1 MQKLTDTEI
10 RRRLILSL
18 KRRSHIP
25 SAILEEVH
33 VCNGNA
39 IADVVAVYKKMH
51 CYEIKGESDSINRIN
66 RQSLFYD
73 QAFPLIS
80 LITTTNHLK
89 KATRI
94 TPNHWGILLAY
105 QSSDGGVNLKYVR
118 AAVRNPLYRP
128 EIALLSLWRSE
139 LIKLASNT
147 SALLTKMNRQ
157 TIAAHIA
164 SSTPIKRINERVG
177 EALVAR
183 SHNKPISYNFVPY
196 MKRGSKLLASKP
208 SQA

>member
-1 MQKLTDTEI
+1 MQKLTDSEI
-10 RRRLILSL
+10 RKQLILSL
-18 KRRSHIP
+18 KRRSHTP

-33 VCNGNA
+33 VCNGSA
-39 IADVVAVYKKMH
+39 IADVVAVYKNMH

-80 LITTTNHLK
+80 LITTTNHLE
-89 KATRI
+89 KATTI

-105 QSSDGGVNLKYVR
+105 QSSAGVVNLKYVR

-139 LIKLASNT
+139 LIKLANNK
-147 SALLTKMNRQ
+147 SAFSTKMNRQ
-157 TIAAHIA
+157 TMAAHIA
-164 SSTPIKRINERVG
+164 ASTPISLINERVG
-177 EALVAR
+177 KALAAR
-183 SHNKPISYNFVPY
+183 SQNKPISYNLVPY
-196 MKRGSKLLASKP
+196 MKRGSKSLASKL